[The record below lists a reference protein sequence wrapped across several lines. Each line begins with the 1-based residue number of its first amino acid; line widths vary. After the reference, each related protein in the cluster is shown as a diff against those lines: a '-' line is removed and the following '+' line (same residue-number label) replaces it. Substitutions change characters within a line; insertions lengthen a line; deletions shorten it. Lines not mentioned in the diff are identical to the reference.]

1 MTLLEIILNLF
12 LASFLILSSLS
23 LLINLYKFTDKYNE
37 KIQKQNLNINIF
49 HLMQSQLLNKAK
61 DLNITKKGIKF
72 ISYYCL
78 YSPPTCKIEYIFNNN
93 FTILKENNLTFSL
106 PVSMK
111 FFEKKNL
118 YFIKITNKT
127 LIVRKLKF

>member
-1 MTLLEIILNLF
+1 MTLLEIILTLL

-23 LLINLYKFTDKYNE
+23 LLINLYKFTNKYNE

-61 DLNITKKGIKF
+61 NLNITKKRISF
-72 ISYYCL
+72 FSYYCL
-78 YSPPTCKIEYIFNNN
+78 YNSPPCKIEYIFNNN

-106 PVSMK
+106 PVFIK
-111 FFEKKNL
+111 FFEKRNL
-118 YFIKITNKT
+118 YFIKIDNKT
-127 LIVRKLKF
+127 LIVRKLRF